1 MQQEAKGGKRQAS
14 LEKLARARGAF
25 QRKVPARV
33 KALMAVVLVAVF
45 LFSFFAGTYS
55 LAQGYS
61 LGEMLGA
68 VGEHVAAYFYLW
80 GKFLQDPAS
89 AAAAGS
95 AAASAASAG
104 ELAALPGAADA
115 GGASAVLQNLWN
127 TLTGANVNVIV
138 SNTKLDLALFSIRLP
153 RIALVVLVG
162 AALSIAGGAFQGM
175 FKNPLVSPDLL
186 GASAGASLGAC
197 LAMLADAPGVVIQLG
212 AFAGGLAAVGI
223 TVWMRRYIKSDAVLG
238 LVLAGMLVSTLFQSG
253 MSFVKLVADTN
264 DKLPAITYWLMGS
277 FHSATRADFWLA
289 IVPMLVG
296 FALLFSQRWQ
306 LNVLS
311 FGDDE
316 ARAMGVDTKRVRL
329 FVILGATLVTST
341 SVAVAGIIG
350 WIGLVIP
357 HFARAVVGPNYK
369 VLLPACLVMG
379 AAYLLVIDDI
389 ARMLL
394 SVEIPIG
401 ILTAILGV
409 PFFLVIFRRTNRG
422 W

>member
-1 MQQEAKGGKRQAS
+1 MDTAQARRAA
-14 LEKLARARGAF
+14 LRLGILAAALLLLFLLSFWLGRYD
-25 QRKVPARV
+25 VPLGEVVRILLSRIV
-33 KALMAVVLVAVF
+33 PVVPTWTEQMEVAVV
-45 LFSFFAGTYS
+45 
-55 LAQGYS
+55 
-61 LGEMLGA
+61 
-68 VGEHVAAYFYLW
+68 
-80 GKFLQDPAS
+80 
-89 AAAAGS
+89 
-95 AAASAASAG
+95 
-104 ELAALPGAADA
+104 
-115 GGASAVLQNLWN
+115 
-127 TLTGANVNVIV
+127 
-138 SNTKLDLALFSIRLP
+138 SIRLP